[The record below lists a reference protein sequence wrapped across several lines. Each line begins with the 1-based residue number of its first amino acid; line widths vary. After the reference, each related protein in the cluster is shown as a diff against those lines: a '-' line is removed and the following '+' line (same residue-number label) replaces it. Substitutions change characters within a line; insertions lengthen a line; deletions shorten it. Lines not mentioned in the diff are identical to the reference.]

1 MHGCLSHCP
10 ASFFFFLLS
19 LDFIMAVVVAQVC
32 IYIYLSMFGN
42 SLSTGICMLGNSVS
56 AGIYVGE

>member
-10 ASFFFFLLS
+10 SIFLFFLLS
-19 LDFIMAVVVAQVC
+19 LGFMAVVVAQVY

-42 SLSTGICMLGNSVS
+42 SLSTGVCMLGNSVS
-56 AGIYVGE
+56 AGIYVG